1 MVSLDEVKDGDLGL
15 APREQVLD
23 NVSSDEPTA
32 ADDEAGAEQQNMSAR
47 VHLQVYLT
55 RLLTM
60 ILCLLSEST
69 WCLMVAGDRTGT
81 RELLLSPRSEGRARN
96 GAD

>member
-1 MVSLDEVKDGDLGL
+1 MVSLDEVKDSDLGL

-23 NVSSDEPTA
+23 NVSSNEPTA
-32 ADDEAGAEQQNMSAR
+32 ADDEAGAEQRDMSAR
-47 VHLQVYLT
+47 VHLQVHLT

-69 WCLMVAGDRTGT
+69 SCLMVAGD
-81 RELLLSPRSEGRARN
+81 
-96 GAD
+96 